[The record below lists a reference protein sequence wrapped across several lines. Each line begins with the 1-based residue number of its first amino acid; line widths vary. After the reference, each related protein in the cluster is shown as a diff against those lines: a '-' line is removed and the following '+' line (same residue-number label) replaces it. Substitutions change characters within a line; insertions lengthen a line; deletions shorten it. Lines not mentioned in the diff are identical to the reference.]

1 MSLSIRLYNGSAAPV
16 GLQQERAE
24 NLPLSVIHV
33 PRRFVTNE
41 WGGTETTILQTC
53 RELNRRGHSNSIF
66 TTTAL
71 CEQTREELQGIRVRR
86 HAYNY
91 PFWGLSAS
99 ARRNMDKKGGNLL
112 SLPMLGSLL
121 RERNLDLLHAHA
133 GKRLGGIV
141 RTAARLRGIPYV
153 ISLHGGVV
161 DVPVEEMNELLKP
174 LEGTFEWG
182 RAVGALLGARRV
194 LEDADAIIC
203 VGDNERRA
211 VQARHPDKRVVWL
224 PNGVDSERFVRGN
237 GARFRQA
244 YGIPEQRKI
253 LLSVSRID
261 YQKNQIALVE
271 SLTMLLRQKSDLH
284 LVLIGP
290 ITVESY
296 GEQLAADIE
305 ARGLGNRVTIIPGL
319 PGDSQYLLD
328 AYHAASVFCLP
339 SRHEPFGIVIL
350 EAWAA
355 GLPVVASA
363 VGGIPGFTRDGI
375 DILHADPDNPAS
387 FSNAIQSLLDRP
399 EQAERLS
406 KCGQSRAR
414 TEFDWTRIADRLESL
429 YREMVRL

>member
-1 MSLSIRLYNGSAAPV
+1 MSLSISLNSGSADTAGRQV
-16 GLQQERAE
+16 HAA

-33 PRRFVTNE
+33 PRRFATNE
-41 WGGTETTILQTC
+41 WGGTETTIVQTC
-53 RELNRRGHSNSIF
+53 RELNRRGHRNSIF

-71 CEQTREELQGIRVRR
+71 CDLKREELQGIRVRR
-86 HAYNY
+86 HAYTY

-112 SLPMLGSLL
+112 SLPILGSLL
-121 RERNLDLLHAHA
+121 RERKLDLLHAHA
-133 GKRLGGIV
+133 GKRLGGVV

-161 DVPVEEMNELLKP
+161 DVPEQEMNELLKP

-182 RAVGALLGARRV
+182 RVAGALLGARRV

-224 PNGVDSERFVRGN
+224 PNGVDSERFMHGN

-244 YGIPEQRKI
+244 WGIPEQRKI

-261 YQKNQIALVE
+261 SQKNQIALVE
-271 SLTMLLRQKSDLH
+271 SLTMLLRQSSDLH

-290 ITVESY
+290 ITGESY
-296 GEQLAADIE
+296 GEQLEAVIE
-305 ARGLGNRVTIIPGL
+305 ARGVGNHVTIIPGL
-319 PGDSQYLLD
+319 PGDSPDLLD
-328 AYHAASVFCLP
+328 AFHAAHVFCLP

-375 DILHADPDNPAS
+375 DILHADPENPAS

-406 KCGQSRAR
+406 LCGQSRSR
-414 TEFDWTRIADRLESL
+414 GEFDWARITDQLESL
-429 YREMVRL
+429 YRELVRL